1 MNAVD
6 VSLLC
11 KALGDANRLQ
21 IVQLLTQGEMCACK
35 LLEYF
40 QITQPTLSHHMKVL
54 TECGLVTSRKEW
66 KNTYYSLNCQT
77 LTAFRL
83 YRYFKVYA
91 HWLRTGQSLPAISAG
106 RQRIGVDH
114 MVIKVLGSGCSKCE
128 SLLAAAKEAVQHLG
142 IDAEVQYVWTLPR
155 CPAMAS

>member
-54 TECGLVTSRKEW
+54 TECGLVTSRKD
-66 KNTYYSLNCQT
+66 
-77 LTAFRL
+77 
-83 YRYFKVYA
+83 
-91 HWLRTGQSLPAISAG
+91 G
-106 RQRIGVDH
+106 RIP
-114 MVIKVLGSGCSKCE
+114 I
-128 SLLAAAKEAVQHLG
+128 
-142 IDAEVQYVWTLPR
+142 TP
-155 CPAMAS
+155 

>member
-54 TECGLVTSRKEW
+54 TEW

-77 LTAFRL
+77 LTAFRTFIDTL
-83 YRYFKVYA
+83 KCT
-91 HWLRTGQSLPAISAG
+91 HTGCVPGKACQPSA
-106 RQRIGVDH
+106 QAD
-114 MVIKVLGSGCSKCE
+114 
-128 SLLAAAKEAVQHLG
+128 KE
-142 IDAEVQYVWTLPR
+142 
-155 CPAMAS
+155 

>member
-1 MNAVD
+1 MNAID

-11 KALGDANRLQ
+11 KALGDASRLQ
-21 IVQLLTQGEMCACK
+21 IVKLLTQGEMCACK

-77 LTAFRL
+77 LTAFRTFIDTL
-83 YRYFKVYA
+83 KCT
-91 HWLRTGQSLPAISAG
+91 HTGCVPGKACQPSA
-106 RQRIGVDH
+106 QAD
-114 MVIKVLGSGCSKCE
+114 
-128 SLLAAAKEAVQHLG
+128 KE
-142 IDAEVQYVWTLPR
+142 
-155 CPAMAS
+155 